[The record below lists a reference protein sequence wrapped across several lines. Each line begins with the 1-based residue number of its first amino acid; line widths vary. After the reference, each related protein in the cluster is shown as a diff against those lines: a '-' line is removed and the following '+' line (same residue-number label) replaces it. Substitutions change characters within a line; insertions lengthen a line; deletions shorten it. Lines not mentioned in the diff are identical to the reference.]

1 MRCLNVRRDASR
13 LRQQNREL
21 RCTLRRNLGSILG
34 DIRPLRTV
42 ISNYLWIETRIMS
55 VTEQPSSALQFPALQ
70 PPRRYLF
77 GPGPSMVHPRV
88 YEALSKPI
96 VGHLDPYFIQVMA
109 DVQQLLKTAY
119 GTSDGAT
126 LVISGTGSAGM
137 EAAVTNFVEPGA
149 KLTVFA
155 NGFFSDRLTEM
166 AKRNGA
172 HVVRFE
178 KPWGDTFTDAEAK
191 EFISREKPKVV
202 AYVHAETSTGALQS
216 GNAICAAA
224 HESGALVIADCVT
237 SLGGVPVEFDHTGI
251 DIAYSCTQKGL
262 SSPPGLSP
270 MAMSPRAMEWL
281 RARTT
286 PSRSWYLD
294 LKLIHDY
301 STVSHRYHHT
311 APISM
316 FYALREALLVINDE
330 GIENRWE
337 RHRRSNRSFVK
348 GIEAMGLRMHVPEE
362 HRIATLNTVCVPA
375 GIDEA
380 KVRKRLL
387 DGPGIEIA
395 GGFGPLAGKVFRIGV
410 MGPLATEDNVQ
421 FFLKEFKKAL
431 SAEGYSI

>member
-1 MRCLNVRRDASR
+1 
-13 LRQQNREL
+13 
-21 RCTLRRNLGSILG
+21 
-34 DIRPLRTV
+34 
-42 ISNYLWIETRIMS
+42 MS
-55 VTEQPSSALQFPALQ
+55 AIEQPAALQFPALT

-96 VGHLDPYFIQVMA
+96 VGHLDPYFIQVMG

-119 GTSDGAT
+119 GTSEGAT

-149 KLTVFA
+149 KLAVFA
-155 NGFFSDRLTEM
+155 NGFFSDRLTEI

-172 HVVRFE
+172 NVVRFE
-178 KPWGDTFTDAEAK
+178 KAWGETFSEDEAK
-191 EFISREKPKVV
+191 EFIQREKPKV
-202 AYVHAETSTGALQS
+202 AAFVHAETSTGALQS
-216 GNAICAAA
+216 GRAICAAA
-224 HESGALVIADCVT
+224 HETGALVIGDCVT
-237 SLGGVPVEFDHTGI
+237 SLGGVPIDFDQTGM
-251 DIAYSCTQKGL
+251 DVAYSCTQKGL
-262 SSPPGLSP
+262 SCPPGLSP

-294 LKLIHDY
+294 LKLIYDY

-316 FYALREALLVINDE
+316 FYALREALLVVAEE

-337 RHRRSNRSFVK
+337 RHRRCHHAFVK
-348 GIEAMGLRMHVPEE
+348 GVEAMGLRMHVPAK
-362 HRIATLNTVCVPA
+362 HQIATLNTVCVPE
-375 GIDEA
+375 GVDEA
-380 KVRKRLL
+380 KVRRRLL

-421 FFLKEFKKAL
+421 FFLKEFHKAL
-431 SAEGYSI
+431 SAEGYSN

>member
-1 MRCLNVRRDASR
+1 MSAIE
-13 LRQQNREL
+13 QQV
-21 RCTLRRNLGSILG
+21 
-34 DIRPLRTV
+34 PAV
-42 ISNYLWIETRIMS
+42 
-55 VTEQPSSALQFPALQ
+55 SSFPALQ

-96 VGHLDPYFIQVMA
+96 VGHLDPYFIQVMG
-109 DVQQLLKTAY
+109 DVQQLVKMAF
-119 GTSDGAT
+119 GTRDGAT

-137 EAAVTNFVEPGA
+137 EAAVANFIEPESKIA
-149 KLTVFA
+149 VFA
-155 NGFFSDRLTEM
+155 NGYFSDRLTEM
-166 AKRNGA
+166 AKRHGA
-172 HVVRFE
+172 NVVRCE
-178 KPWGDTFTDAEAK
+178 KPWGETFTDDEAR
-191 EFISREKPKVV
+191 EFIAREKPKVV

-216 GNAICAAA
+216 GSAICAAA
-224 HESGALVIADCVT
+224 HDAGALVIADCVT
-237 SLGGVPVEFDHTGI
+237 SLGGVPVEFDRTGI
-251 DIAYSCTQKGL
+251 DVAYSCTQKGL
-262 SSPPGLSP
+262 SCPPGLSP

-281 RARTT
+281 RGRTT

-316 FYALREALLVINDE
+316 FYALREALLVIAEE

-337 RHRRSNRSFVK
+337 RHRRCHQAFVK
-348 GIEAMGLRMHVPEE
+348 GVEAMGLRLHVPEAQ
-362 HRIATLNTVCVPA
+362 RIATLNTVCVPK
-375 GIDEA
+375 GVDEA
-380 KVRKRLL
+380 KVRKHLL

-421 FFLKEFKKAL
+421 FFLKEFVKAL
-431 SAEGYSI
+431 RTEGYSK

>member
-1 MRCLNVRRDASR
+1 
-13 LRQQNREL
+13 
-21 RCTLRRNLGSILG
+21 
-34 DIRPLRTV
+34 
-42 ISNYLWIETRIMS
+42 MS

-109 DVQQLLKTAY
+109 DVQLLLKTAY
-119 GTSDGAT
+119 GTRDGAT

-149 KLTVFA
+149 KLAVFA

-172 HVVRFE
+172 TVVRFE
-178 KPWGDTFTDAEAK
+178 KPWGETFTDDEAR
-191 EFISREKPKVV
+191 EFIAREKPKVV
-202 AYVHAETSTGALQS
+202 AYIHAETSTGALQS
-216 GNAICAAA
+216 GQAICASA
-224 HESGALVIADCVT
+224 HEVGALVIADCVT
-237 SLGGVPVEFDHTGI
+237 SLGGVPVEFDRTGI
-251 DIAYSCTQKGL
+251 DVAYSCTQKGL
-262 SSPPGLSP
+262 SCPPGLSP

-316 FYALREALLVINDE
+316 FYALREALLVIAEE

-337 RHRRSNRSFVK
+337 RHRQSNRSFVK
-348 GIEAMGLRMHVPEE
+348 GIEAMGLHMHVPAE

-375 GIDEA
+375 GVDEA

-431 SAEGYSI
+431 SAEGYSN

>member
-1 MRCLNVRRDASR
+1 MRSMSA
-13 LRQQNREL
+13 
-21 RCTLRRNLGSILG
+21 
-34 DIRPLRTV
+34 
-42 ISNYLWIETRIMS
+42 IEQESPT
-55 VTEQPSSALQFPALQ
+55 LQFPALQ

-109 DVQQLLKTAY
+109 DVQELLKTAF
-119 GTSDGAT
+119 GTKNGST

-137 EAAVTNFVEPGA
+137 EAAVANFVEPGSKFA
-149 KLTVFA
+149 VFA
-155 NGFFSDRLTEM
+155 NGYFSDRLTEM

-172 HVVRFE
+172 NVVRFE
-178 KPWGDTFTDAEAK
+178 KAWGETFTDAEAA
-191 EFISREKPKVV
+191 EFIRREKPAVV
-202 AYVHAETSTGALQS
+202 GYIHAETSTGALQS
-216 GNAICAAA
+216 GHAICAAA
-224 HESGALVIADCVT
+224 HEAGALVIADCVT
-237 SLGGVPVEFDHTGI
+237 SLGGVPIEFDKTGI

-262 SSPPGLSP
+262 SCPPGLSP
-270 MAMSPRAMEWL
+270 MAMSQRAMEYL

-316 FYALREALLVINDE
+316 FYALREALLVVAEE
-330 GIENRWE
+330 GIEHRWE
-337 RHRRSNRSFVK
+337 RHRRCHRSFVD
-348 GIEAMGLRMHVPEE
+348 GIEAMGLSMHVPGPY
-362 HRIATLNTVCVPA
+362 RIATLNTVCVPD
-375 GIDEA
+375 GVDEA
-380 KVRKRLL
+380 KVRRRLL

-421 FFLKEFKKAL
+421 FFLKEFHKAL
-431 SAEGYSI
+431 NAEGFSN